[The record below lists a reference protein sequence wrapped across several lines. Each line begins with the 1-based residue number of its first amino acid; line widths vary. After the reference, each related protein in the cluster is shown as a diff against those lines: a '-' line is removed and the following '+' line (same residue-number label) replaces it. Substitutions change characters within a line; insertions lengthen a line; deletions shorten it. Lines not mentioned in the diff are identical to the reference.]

1 MKRVKD
7 RVGLLL
13 RVAVEMDSKKSVF
26 GAKLKVVNVFVVSGH
41 GELWTPATCCCCCSY
56 VLSCLLRECCSCKL
70 EVTQRYPNRYPK
82 ARLNT
87 FQVRK

>member
-13 RVAVEMDSKKSVF
+13 RVAVETDSKKSVF

-56 VLSCLLRECCSCKL
+56 VLSCLLREFLQTGGYAKVSH
-70 EVTQRYPNRYPK
+70 
-82 ARLNT
+82 
-87 FQVRK
+87 QVSQS

>member
-13 RVAVEMDSKKSVF
+13 RVAVETDSKKSVF
-26 GAKLKVVNVFVVSGH
+26 GAKLKVVNVFVFSGH
-41 GELWTPATCCCCCSY
+41 GELWTPATCCCCSY
-56 VLSCLLRECCSCKL
+56 VRSCLLRECCSCKL
-70 EVTQRYPNRYPK
+70 EVMQRYPNRYPK